1 MQIIVLEEA
10 EQEITDAV
18 LWYEERADGLGAAFE
33 NEVNF
38 VFRAIACSPELPRL
52 RTKGYRRVNLKRF
65 PFYVAYMIYHDA
77 VIILAIG
84 HGARLPEY
92 WIGRKP

>member
-1 MQIIVLEEA
+1 MQIIVFDEA

-18 LWYEERADGLGAAFE
+18 LWYEGRAGGLGAAFE
-33 NEVNF
+33 SEVNF
-38 VFRAIACSPELPRL
+38 VFRAIAASPELPRL

-65 PFYVAYMIYHDA
+65 PFYVAYMTYNDA
-77 VIILAIG
+77 VIVLAVG
-84 HGARLPEY
+84 HGARRPEY